1 VRTQKSARASGS
13 SLSFAR
19 SSFGARGVTSAAL
32 LLGITLSASP
42 AAAYCRTTTCDP
54 VVDPDACAPV
64 MGCPTRGEPLFW
76 PDACVTYAVE
86 RLGSRLRGISAYD
99 LDQAMQVAFSAW
111 LGTECPQ
118 RGSPSMGVISLGGA
132 SCDRV
137 EFNPPELGR
146 AGAPNANLVMFRDD
160 RWPYPDERFVIART
174 SITFDPNTG
183 AIFDADIE
191 INSFDNEFSTGETLV
206 TTDLQ
211 AVLTHEVGHFL
222 GLDHSTFENAT
233 MQANYDLSNL
243 GARTLSS
250 DDVAGI
256 CSIYAPAETRDTS
269 CPPDTGPHH
278 GFSRE
283 CGTDAVADAG
293 CLSLGGTTRGAGWAA
308 GLALCMLAGARR
320 RFAASARRS
329 SRKRTHLPTPAARA
343 GHSS

>member
-1 VRTQKSARASGS
+1 M
-13 SLSFAR
+13 
-19 SSFGARGVTSAAL
+19 
-32 LLGITLSASP
+32 LGISLLARP

-54 VVDPDACAPV
+54 LLDEDGCAPV
-64 MGCPTRGEPLFW
+64 LGCPTRGEPLFW
-76 PDACVTYAVE
+76 PDACLTYAVQ
-86 RLGSRLRGISAYD
+86 RLGSPLRGISAEQ
-99 LDQAMQVAFSAW
+99 LDQTMQAAFSAW

-118 RGSPSMGVISLGGA
+118 GGTPSLGVISLGGA
-132 SCDRV
+132 SCDQV

-146 AGAPNANLVMFRDD
+146 AGAPNANIVMFRDD
-160 RWPYPDERFVIART
+160 GWPYPDERFVIART

-191 INSFDNEFSTGETLV
+191 INSFDNEFSTSDTIV
-206 TTDLQ
+206 NTDLQ

-256 CSIYAPAETRDTS
+256 CSVYAPLETADAT

-278 GFSRE
+278 GFSRD
-283 CGTDAVADAG
+283 CGTDARADAS
-293 CLSLGGTTRGAGWAA
+293 CLSLGGSSAGSGWAA
-308 GLALCMLAGARR
+308 ALSLCLLAGARR
-320 RFAASARRS
+320 RLATSSDRAASRRAM
-329 SRKRTHLPTPAARA
+329 SRWPAPDDAASRA
-343 GHSS
+343 GESA